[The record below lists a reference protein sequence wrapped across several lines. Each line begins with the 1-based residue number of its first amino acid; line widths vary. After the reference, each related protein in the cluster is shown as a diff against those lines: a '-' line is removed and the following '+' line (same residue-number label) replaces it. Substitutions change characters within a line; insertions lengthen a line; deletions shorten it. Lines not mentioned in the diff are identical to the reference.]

1 MYNQLKRIKGLFK
14 RPLSGTADG
23 AGGKSAM
30 TYSTYTTSIYFA
42 ETSSFY
48 GNYGGIRNIESGN
61 FATNQSFEGK
71 MRYRTAFIP
80 RTTDILE
87 VEGIEYALSNIM
99 DPDFKKNELTFKAAK
114 RRD

>member
-1 MYNQLKRIKGLFK
+1 MYNKLNRIKGTFK
-14 RPLSGTADG
+14 RKLSATSDG
-23 AGGKSAM
+23 AGGLNGV
-30 TYSTYTTSIYFA
+30 TYSSYTTSIYFA

-71 MRYRTAFIP
+71 MRYRNEFIP
-80 RTTDILE
+80 KTTDILE
-87 VEGIEYALSNIM
+87 VNGIEYAISNIM
-99 DPDFKKNELTFKAAK
+99 DADFTKQYLTFKAAR

>member
-1 MYNQLKRIKGLFK
+1 MFNKLNRIKGTFK
-14 RPLSGTADG
+14 RKLSATSDG
-23 AGGKSAM
+23 AGGLNGV
-30 TYSTYTTSIYFA
+30 TYSSYTTSIYFA

-71 MRYRTAFIP
+71 MRYRSEFIP
-80 RTTDILE
+80 KTTDILE
-87 VEGIEYALSNIM
+87 VNGIEYALSNIM
-99 DPDFKKNELTFKAAK
+99 DADFTKLWLTFKAAK

>member
-1 MYNQLKRIKGLFK
+1 MYNKLNRIKGTFK
-14 RPLSGTADG
+14 RKLSATSDG
-23 AGGKSAM
+23 AGGLNGV
-30 TYSTYTTSIYFA
+30 TYSSYTTNIYFA

-71 MRYRTAFIP
+71 MRYRNEFIP
-80 RTTDILE
+80 KTTDILE
-87 VEGIEYALSNIM
+87 VNGIEYALSNII
-99 DPDFKKNELTFKAAK
+99 DADFTNLWLTFKAAR

>member
-1 MYNQLKRIKGLFK
+1 MFNKLNRIKGTFK
-14 RPLSGTADG
+14 RKLSATSDG
-23 AGGKSAM
+23 AGGLNGV
-30 TYSTYTTSIYFA
+30 TYSSYTTSIYFA

-71 MRYRTAFIP
+71 MRYRNEFIP
-80 RTTDILE
+80 KTTDILE
-87 VEGIEYALSNIM
+87 VNGIEYALSNIM
-99 DPDFKKNELTFKAAK
+99 DADFTKLWLTFKAAK